1 MLKLLHFSY
10 ILSHYEGTL
19 LHGLDN
25 FHLPLGEGLATGG
38 MGGGGGGAQT
48 PTSQTFTHPPPGKV
62 SPTKF

>member
-38 MGGGGGGAQT
+38 MGGGGRPPLAK
-48 PTSQTFTHPPPGKV
+48 HLLIPPPGKV